1 MLGFVEGNVFHPP
14 ASHPVDNNA
23 GADAVMLELGDRIAV
38 TTDGVRRE
46 GVLMPSVSGRVVI
59 KMDSG
64 YNAGFDRER
73 STVELLARGKALKIP
88 PPPPLKSREGLPK
101 VSILSTGGTIA
112 SKVDYRTGAVTSQ
125 FSAEEIISS
134 IPELL
139 EIANYEGK
147 VIYNIL
153 SENMKAE
160 YWQVLARAVG
170 AEIRKGADG
179 VIVTHGTDTMTYTAA
194 ALSFMVKTPVPV
206 VLVGS
211 QRSSDRPSSD
221 AAMNATCAAAVA
233 TGDFAGVTGGRPGPT
248 SDDFCLI
255 HRGTRVRK
263 MHTSRRD
270 AFRSI
275 NQHPIAKVEYPS
287 RDIEVFGEHRRRG
300 EVDLEVNEGLE
311 PRCALVKYFPGAKP
325 EAFEHYI
332 NSGYKGI
339 VLEGTGLGHVAS
351 DWVETIRYAA
361 DAGVPVVIT
370 SQCIRG
376 RICDRVY
383 DTGRDMLAAG
393 GIEGGDAL
401 PEVTL
406 VKLMWALANS
416 SSVEDAMA
424 LMKVPLAGEISSS
437 TPTTV

>member
-1 MLGFVEGNVFHPP
+1 
-14 ASHPVDNNA
+14 
-23 GADAVMLELGDRIAV
+23 MLELGDRIAV
-38 TTDGVRRE
+38 TKDGVRRE
-46 GVLMPSVSGRVVI
+46 GVLMPSVSGTVVI

-64 YNAGFDRER
+64 YNAGFDPER
-73 STVELLARGKALKIP
+73 SHVELVRKGKAPMIP
-88 PPPPLKSREGLPK
+88 PPPPILRREGLPK

-139 EIANYEGK
+139 DIANYDGR

-170 AEIRKGADG
+170 SEIEKGAQG

-194 ALSFMVKTPVPV
+194 ALSFMIKTPVPV

-221 AAMNATCAAAVA
+221 AAMNAISAAAVA
-233 TGDFAGVTGGRPGPT
+233 TSDIAEVTVVMHGTT
-248 SDDFCLI
+248 SDDFALV

-275 NQHPIAKVEYPS
+275 NCHPIAKVSYPD
-287 RDIEVFGEHRRRG
+287 REIEVLGGHRRRG
-300 EVDLEVNEGLE
+300 EAALEVNDGLE

-325 EAFEHYI
+325 DLFEHYI
-332 NSGYKGI
+332 NSGYRGI

-351 DWVETIRYAA
+351 DWIKTIKSAT
-361 DAGVPVVIT
+361 DAGVPVVIA
-370 SQCIRG
+370 SQCLRG
-376 RICDRVY
+376 RVCDRVY
-383 DTGRDMLAAG
+383 DTGRDILAAG
-393 GIEGGDAL
+393 GIEGGDTL
-401 PEVTL
+401 PEVAL
-406 VKLMWALANS
+406 VKLMWALANTS
-416 SSVEDAMA
+416 TVEEAKG
-424 LMKVPLAGEISSS
+424 LMKVSLAGERSSS

>member
-1 MLGFVEGNVFHPP
+1 
-14 ASHPVDNNA
+14 
-23 GADAVMLELGDRIAV
+23 MLELGDGIAV
-38 TTDGVRRE
+38 TKDGIRRE

-64 YNAGFDRER
+64 YNAGFDPER
-73 STVELLARGKALKIP
+73 ATVELVAKGKALKIP
-88 PPPPLKSREGLPK
+88 PPPPPPRREGLPK

-160 YWQVLARAVG
+160 YWQELARAVG
-170 AEIRKGADG
+170 SEIEKGADG

-194 ALSFMVKTPVPV
+194 ALSFMIKTPVPI

-221 AAMNATCAAAVA
+221 AAMNAISAAAVA
-233 TGDFAGVTGGRPGPT
+233 TSDIAEVTVVMHGT
-248 SDDFCLI
+248 SSDGFCLV

-270 AFRSI
+270 AFQSI
-275 NQHPIAKVEYPS
+275 NQHPIARVDYPS
-287 RDIEVFGEHRRRG
+287 RDIVILGEHRRRG
-300 EVDLEVNEGLE
+300 EVELEVKDGLE
-311 PRCALVKYFPGAKP
+311 PRCALVKYFPGASP
-325 EAFEHYI
+325 DLFEHYI
-332 NSGYKGI
+332 TSGYRGI

-351 DWVETIRYAA
+351 DWVGAIKTAS
-361 DAGVPVVIT
+361 DAGIPVVIT
-370 SQCIRG
+370 SQCLRG

-383 DTGRDMLAAG
+383 DTGRDILAAG
-393 GIEGGDAL
+393 GIEGGDIL
-401 PEVTL
+401 PEVAL
-406 VKLMWALANS
+406 VKLMWALANTS
-416 SSVEDAMA
+416 AVDEAEA
-424 LMKVPLAGEISSS
+424 LMKAPIAGEISPS

>member
-1 MLGFVEGNVFHPP
+1 MI
-14 ASHPVDNNA
+14 
-23 GADAVMLELGDRIAV
+23 MLELGDRIAV
-38 TTDGVRRE
+38 TKDGVRRE
-46 GVLMPSVSGRVVI
+46 GVLMPSVSGKIVI

-64 YNAGFDRER
+64 YNAGFDPDR
-73 STVELLARGKALKIP
+73 SAVELLGKGKPLKVP
-88 PPPPLKSREGLPK
+88 PPPPLRHREGLPK

-125 FSAEEIISS
+125 FSAEDIISS

-139 EIANYEGK
+139 EVANYEGK

-170 AEIRKGADG
+170 SEIEGGADG

-194 ALSFMVKTPVPV
+194 ALSFMVKTPVPIV
-206 VLVGS
+206 VVGS

-221 AAMNATCAAAVA
+221 AAMNAISAASVA
-233 TGDFAGVTGGRPGPT
+233 TSDIAEVTVVMHGST
-248 SDDFCLI
+248 SDDFCLV

-275 NQHPIAKVEYPS
+275 NQHAIARVDYPS
-287 RDIEVFGEHRRRG
+287 RKIEILGDCRRRG
-300 EVDLEVNEGLE
+300 EVDLEVNDRLE
-311 PRCALVKYFPGAKP
+311 PRCALVKYFPGASP
-325 EAFEHYI
+325 EIFEHYI
-332 NSGYKGI
+332 SSGYRGI

-351 DWVETIRYAA
+351 DWVEMIKSAT
-361 DAGVPVVIT
+361 DAGIPVVIT

-393 GIEGGDAL
+393 GIEGGDIL
-401 PEVTL
+401 PEVAL
-406 VKLMWALANS
+406 VKMMWALANTP
-416 SSVEDAMA
+416 SVEEAKA
-424 LMKVPLAGEISSS
+424 LMRTPLAGEISSS

>member
-1 MLGFVEGNVFHPP
+1 MGGPEGNVFHPST
-14 ASHPVDNNA
+14 SHSAEKEA

-38 TTDGVRRE
+38 TKDGVRRE

-64 YNAGFDRER
+64 YNAGFDPER
-73 STVELLARGKALKIP
+73 SVVELLARGKAPKIP
-88 PPPPLKSREGLPK
+88 QPPPLSRREGLPK

-160 YWQVLARAVG
+160 FWQVLARAVG
-170 AEIRKGADG
+170 SEIKNGAEG
-179 VIVTHGTDTMTYTAA
+179 VIITHGTDTMTYTAA
-194 ALSFMVKTPVPV
+194 ALSFMLKTPVPV

-221 AAMNATCAAAVA
+221 AAMNAISAAAVA
-233 TGDFAGVTGGRPGPT
+233 TSDIAEVTVVMHGST
-248 SDDFCLI
+248 SDDFCLV

-270 AFRSI
+270 AFQSI
-275 NQHPIAKVEYPS
+275 NQHPIARVNYPS
-287 RDIEVFGEHRRRG
+287 RDLEILGDCRRRG
-300 EVDLEVNEGLE
+300 EVELEVKDGLE
-311 PRCALVKYFPGAKP
+311 PRCAIVKYFPGASP
-325 EAFEHYI
+325 NLFEQYI
-332 NSGYKGI
+332 AAGYRGV

-351 DWVETIRYAA
+351 DWVGSIKEAV
-361 DAGVPVVIT
+361 DAGITVVIT
-370 SQCIRG
+370 SQCLRG
-376 RICDRVY
+376 RVCDRVY
-383 DTGRDMLAAG
+383 DTGRDILAAG
-393 GIEGGDAL
+393 GIEGGDIL
-401 PEVTL
+401 PEVAL
-406 VKLMWALANS
+406 VKLMWALANT
-416 SSVEDAMA
+416 SSVAETEA
-424 LMKVPLAGEISSS
+424 LMKVSLAGEISPS

>member
-1 MLGFVEGNVFHPP
+1 
-14 ASHPVDNNA
+14 
-23 GADAVMLELGDRIAV
+23 MLELGDRIAV
-38 TTDGVRRE
+38 TKDGVRRE

-59 KMDSG
+59 KMESG
-64 YNAGFDRER
+64 YNAGFDPER
-73 STVELLARGKALKIP
+73 SVVELLARGKALKVP
-88 PPPPLKSREGLPK
+88 PPPPLPRSEGLPK

-170 AEIRKGADG
+170 SEIEKGAAG
-179 VIVTHGTDTMTYTAA
+179 VIITHGTDTMTYTAA
-194 ALSFMVKTPVPV
+194 ALSFMVKTPVPI

-221 AAMNATCAAAVA
+221 AAMNAISAARVA
-233 TGDFAGVTGGRPGPT
+233 TTDIAEVTVVMHGST
-248 SDDFCLI
+248 SDDFCLV

-275 NQHPIAKVEYPS
+275 NQHPIARVLYPS
-287 RDIEVFGEHRRRG
+287 RDLEILGDFRRRG
-300 EVDLEVNEGLE
+300 EVELEVNDRLE
-311 PRCALVKYFPGAKP
+311 PRCALVKYFPGGSP
-325 EAFEHYI
+325 DLFEECI
-332 NSGYKGI
+332 AAGYRGI

-351 DWVETIRYAA
+351 DWVGSIKAA
-361 DAGVPVVIT
+361 TDAGVPVVIT
-370 SQCIRG
+370 SQCLRG
-376 RICDRVY
+376 RVCDRVY
-383 DTGRDMLAAG
+383 DTGRDILAAG
-393 GIEGGDAL
+393 GIEGGDIL
-401 PEVTL
+401 PEVAL
-406 VKLMWALANS
+406 VKLMWALANTG
-416 SSVEDAMA
+416 SVDEAEA
-424 LMKVPLAGEISSS
+424 VMKISLAGEISAS

>member
-1 MLGFVEGNVFHPP
+1 MLG
-14 ASHPVDNNA
+14 
-23 GADAVMLELGDRIAV
+23 LGDRIAV
-38 TTDGVRRE
+38 TKDGVRRE
-46 GVLMPSVSGRVVI
+46 GVLMPSVSGHVVI

-64 YNAGFDRER
+64 YNAGFDTER
-73 STVELLARGKALKIP
+73 STVELVKKGTALKVS
-88 PPPPLKSREGLPK
+88 PPPPLKHREGLPK

-125 FSAEEIISS
+125 FSAEDIISS
-134 IPELL
+134 IPELE

-160 YWQVLARAVG
+160 YWQELAGAVG
-170 AEIRKGADG
+170 TEIEKGADG

-194 ALSFMVKTPVPV
+194 ALSFMVKTPVPIV
-206 VLVGS
+206 VVGS

-221 AAMNATCAAAVA
+221 AAMNAICAATVA
-233 TGDFAGVTGGRPGPT
+233 TSDIAEVSVLMHGST
-248 SDDFCLI
+248 SDDFCLV

-263 MHTSRRD
+263 LHTSRRD

-275 NQHPIAKVEYPS
+275 NQHPIAKVDYLS
-287 RDIEVFGEHRRRG
+287 RNIEILGDYRKRG
-300 EVDLEVNEGLE
+300 EVELEVKNKLE
-311 PRCALVKYFPGAKP
+311 PKCALIKYFPGAKS
-325 EAFEHYI
+325 EIFEHYI

-351 DWVETIRYAA
+351 DWVETIGSAT
-361 DAGVPVVIT
+361 DAGIPVVIT

-401 PEVTL
+401 AEVSL
-406 VKLMWALANS
+406 VKLMWALANT
-416 SSVEDAMA
+416 SSVEEAIA